1 METNPQREVE
11 TPHEDDGSMPS
22 SVFSY
27 SDPPDDGGKM
37 LNPPPSGLRS
47 NITDSG
53 AREEEG
59 SRQGRSSDEMVMH
72 VATGGGGIIPRE
84 VCGERPARGVAES
97 SPTRTRTR
105 TQMLQQEVNDRTARI
120 VELEN
125 QLVRQNRLEHERAH
139 ANAVAKM
146 ETVIDHAM
154 VMVLETKNREIEGL
168 RQEVAKLR
176 NDLCSDES
184 DMYPMNTCPPH
195 GKAIVIVNDR
205 FTPNPAD
212 ASLELRDR
220 PGAEKD
226 MRLFRETFESLDYVT
241 ECHYNKSAME
251 MYDIINNAAC
261 ENHAEYD
268 SFVCCVSTHGNENVM
283 YGSDSVEV
291 KRLEW
296 LQPLKMAESL
306 HGKPKMLFFQA
317 CRTKADDTTAGVN
330 QHYPIYQ
337 PDAPD
342 KDADIFIANAS
353 TALNASYRSSVTGS
367 WFVTALHHV
376 FTRYSHHL
384 TLDEMMHK
392 VNSVVCDAR
401 GTIRE
406 GGQQEARQC
415 AESTSSFRKGLRFKF
430 MTMSSITPMN
440 IDQPVL

>member
-1 METNPQREVE
+1 METNPRQEVE
-11 TPHEDDGSMPS
+11 TPQEDDGSMPS

-27 SDPPDDGGKM
+27 SDPPDGGKV

-59 SRQGRSSDEMVMH
+59 SRQSSDEMVTMH
-72 VATGGGGIIPRE
+72 LATGGGGLIQRE
-84 VCGERPARGVAES
+84 VCGERPVRGVAES
-97 SPTRTRTR
+97 LSNQTRIRTR
-105 TQMLQQEVNDRTARI
+105 TQMLQLEVNDRTARI
-120 VELEN
+120 LELEN
-125 QLVRQNRLEHERAH
+125 QLARQNRLEHERAH
-139 ANAVAKM
+139 AMAKK
-146 ETVIDHAM
+146 ETVNDSAM
-154 VMVLETKNREIEGL
+154 VMELETKNKEIEGL

-195 GKAIVIVNDR
+195 GKAIVIVNDK
-205 FTPNPAD
+205 FTPNPAE
-212 ASLELRDR
+212 ANLELRDR
-220 PGAEKD
+220 PGADKD
-226 MRLFRETFESLDYVT
+226 MRLFRETFESLGYIV

-251 MYDIINNAAC
+251 MYEIINNAAC

-296 LQPLKMAESL
+296 LQPLKMSKSL

-330 QHYPIYQ
+330 QQYPIYQ

-353 TALNASYRSSVTGS
+353 TALNASYRSSVNGS

-376 FTRYSHHL
+376 FTQYSYHL

-430 MTMSSITPMN
+430 MTMTSIT
-440 IDQPVL
+440 Q

>member
-11 TPHEDDGSMPS
+11 TPQEDDGSLPS

-27 SDPPDDGGKM
+27 SDPAEGGKM

-53 AREEEG
+53 GAREEEG
-59 SRQGRSSDEMVMH
+59 SRQGRSHEEIVVH
-72 VATGGGGIIPRE
+72 LATGGGSIIQRE
-84 VCGERPARGVAES
+84 VCGERPVRGVPES
-97 SPTRTRTR
+97 SSNQTRIRTR
-105 TQMLQQEVNDRTARI
+105 TQMLQLEVNDKTARI
-120 VELEN
+120 AELET
-125 QLVRQNRLEHERAH
+125 QLAEQSRLEHERAH
-139 ANAVAKM
+139 ANAMAKM
-146 ETVIDHAM
+146 ENVNDHVMAM
-154 VMVLETKNREIEGL
+154 ELATKNNEIEGL
-168 RQEVAKLR
+168 RQEIVKLR
-176 NDLCSDES
+176 KDLCSDES
-184 DMYPMNTCPPH
+184 DMYPMNACPPH
-195 GKAIVIVNDR
+195 GKAIVIVNDK
-205 FTPNPAD
+205 FTPNPAE
-212 ASLELRDR
+212 ANLELRNR
-220 PGAEKD
+220 PGAEED
-226 MRLFRETFESLDYVT
+226 MRLFTETFESLGYVV
-241 ECHYNKSAME
+241 ERHYNKSAMD
-251 MYDIINNAAC
+251 MYHIIDNAAC

-296 LQPLKMAESL
+296 LQPLKVAPSL
-306 HGKPKMLFFQA
+306 HGKPKMCFFQA
-317 CRTKADDTTAGVN
+317 CRTKADDTSAGVN
-330 QHYPIYQ
+330 QQYPIYQ

-353 TALNASYRSSVTGS
+353 TAHNASYRSSVTGS
-367 WFVTALHHV
+367 WFVMALHHV
-376 FTRYSHHL
+376 FTQHSHHL

-430 MTMSSITPMN
+430 MTLTSIPN
-440 IDQPVL
+440 EH